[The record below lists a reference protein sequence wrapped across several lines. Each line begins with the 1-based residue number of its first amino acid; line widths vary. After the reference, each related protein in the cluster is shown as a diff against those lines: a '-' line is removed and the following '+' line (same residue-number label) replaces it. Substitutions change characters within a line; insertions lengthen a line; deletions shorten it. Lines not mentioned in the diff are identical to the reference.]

1 MKVELVCV
9 PLPMHLLHDVLVV
22 IIPQGPAHLVIVHVR
37 LGLPFPPP
45 PGNLVRVGHLELAGG
60 ALPGDVGGSGG
71 IGQELEEELPELD
84 LTGGLDWGWGGG
96 WVAADFC
103 NS

>member
-1 MKVELVCV
+1 
-9 PLPMHLLHDVLVV
+9 MHLLHDVLVV

-71 IGQELEEELPELD
+71 VGQELEEELPELD
-84 LTGGLDWGWGGG
+84 LTSGLDWGWGGG